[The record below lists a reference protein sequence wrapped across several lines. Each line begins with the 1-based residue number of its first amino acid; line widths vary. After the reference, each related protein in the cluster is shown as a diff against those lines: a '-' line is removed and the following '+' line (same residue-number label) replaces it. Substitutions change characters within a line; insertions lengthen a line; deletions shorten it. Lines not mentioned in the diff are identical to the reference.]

1 MTELRLV
8 PTAVVVW
15 LCTLAVLWSRTPWWG
30 LIIAGIGAVA
40 VVRWD
45 RGQAIAVAAGG
56 ASISIG
62 CWLRVIA
69 ADTAQFGREI
79 TAKVSTTVQEVRSGW
94 LFRAHVPGFPEPIPV
109 LLRKPVAGLTPGTD
123 ITMTGTVTT
132 SRSVGLGRRFFFADD
147 ITVTVTHGPDGIH
160 AISALLRTR
169 FNERVAALTDS
180 PSQGLVPAMIMG
192 DTSLQTSEEKQEYIA
207 TGLAHLS
214 AVSWGNVTI
223 LITTVM
229 SLLAACGCSPRV
241 RRWAAGSALVAFVC
255 VVGPEPSVLRA
266 SVMGGGG
273 LIAAMNASRT
283 PPIHALCLAVV
294 CLLLWEPGLAAH
306 YGFALSVGATAG
318 IITLHPLIYR
328 PLARASLQR
337 QRTQLGIPD
346 IILRSIAVAIAAEL
360 VTVPLVAMMAGRI
373 SLVSVPANVI
383 AAPVVPL
390 ITVIG
395 LATVALVWI
404 PPFDWP
410 AIQLPDLLASWI
422 GLVAHTCAS
431 WRGSTLGVPLPES
444 TLLGTCWVI
453 VVALWALLAFH
464 SHKAWP
470 LGIALLVAGPFVV
483 HTPREVDY
491 RTLSIVVVET
501 SADAETAPTGVDL
514 IVVKEKTKPPKR
526 PVMRLDGTPVLF
538 PHGDGNVAVLI
549 DGTQKASDGRF

>member
-8 PTAVVVW
+8 PTAVVAW
-15 LCTLAVLWSRTPWWG
+15 LCTLAVLGSRTPWWG
-30 LIIAGIGAVA
+30 LGIAVIGAA
-40 VVRWD
+40 VMVRWD
-45 RGQAIAVAAGG
+45 RGQAIAVAMGG

-79 TAKVSTTVQEVRSGW
+79 TARVGTTVQEVRSGW
-94 LFRAHVPGFPEPIPV
+94 LLRAHVPGFPEPIPV
-109 LLRKPVAGLTPGTD
+109 LLRKPVAGLTPGTE
-123 ITMTGTVTT
+123 ITMTGTATM

-147 ITVTVTHGPDGIH
+147 ITVTHGPDGIH

-169 FNERVAALTDS
+169 FNERVAALADS
-180 PSQGLVPAMIMG
+180 PSQGLIPAMVMG

-214 AVSWGNVTI
+214 AVSGGNVTI
-223 LITTVM
+223 LTTTVM
-229 SLLAACGCSPRV
+229 SLLAACGCSPRI

-266 SVMGGGG
+266 SVMGGVG

-283 PPIHALCLAVV
+283 PPIHALCLAVI

-318 IITLHPLIYR
+318 IITLYPLIYR

-337 QRTQLGIPD
+337 QRIQLRIPD
-346 IILRSIAVAIAAEL
+346 IIVRSIAVAIAAEL

-395 LATVALVWI
+395 LVTVALVWI
-404 PPFDWP
+404 PPFDWL
-410 AIQLPDLLASWI
+410 AIQLLDLLAGWI

-453 VVALWALLAFH
+453 VVALWALLAFQ

-470 LGIALLVAGPFVV
+470 LGIALLVAGPFIV

-491 RTLSIVVVET
+491 HTLNIVVVET
-501 SADAETAPTGVDL
+501 AADAEAAPTGVDL
-514 IVVKEKTKPPKR
+514 IVVKEKTKPHKR
-526 PVMRLDGTPVLF
+526 PVMRRDGTPVLF
-538 PHGDGNVAVLI
+538 PHGDGNVALLI